1 MHRLLPAMLVALAW
15 ALPARAQQPPQPPS
29 EGAPAPE
36 PVELAPVEVI
46 GHRPDPFAFRN
57 PVEAETTVFERSWDE
72 PPSLEE
78 IGMRG
83 GLVQMGINKG
93 LELAAKGVRRLPG
106 WQNQIVPAQ
115 ARPPPLDEAQLARAA
130 RLHAPPAVE
139 AEPE

>member
-93 LELAAKGVRRLPG
+93 LELAAKAVRRLPG
-106 WQNQIVPAQ
+106 WQNQIVDAR
-115 ARPPPLDEAQLARAA
+115 ARPPPLDEGQLARAA
-130 RLHAPPAVE
+130 RLRESAADEAAPD
-139 AEPE
+139 